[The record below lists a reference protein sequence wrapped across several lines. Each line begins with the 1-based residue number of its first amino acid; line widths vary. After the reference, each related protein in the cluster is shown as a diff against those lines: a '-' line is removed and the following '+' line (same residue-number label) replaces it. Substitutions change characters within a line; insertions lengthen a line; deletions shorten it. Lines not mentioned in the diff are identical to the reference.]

1 MADIITFGRDAVR
14 DIADTV
20 RIVRDTNPDGFRGGR
35 SSDVGPVVF
44 RVAKTTTNADYPTYP
59 TSGDT
64 FVVELGELS
73 YTAATGAQANT
84 WTAYSPQTTRI
95 AHDLTGTHWAQ
106 NSYVHIAL
114 HHKRWFIVGGASSV
128 IVAAR
133 VTDAG
138 TIASGNVCRAET
150 GTVTYAETL
159 GRQTMTFTA
168 DSPQNLVYVHELN
181 GPPFRLNDLLF
192 IASING
198 KYYCQKTKAKTR
210 LKASI
215 IDPLG
220 IAPMGSGL
228 VRIVQNNQF
237 TQRTETAYW
246 NWMMGNKPLTNLPFG
261 LDVIIEWF
269 DDEQQWTIVQS
280 ECEVSPN
287 YGP

>member
-1 MADIITFGRDAVR
+1 MADDIYTFGRDAVR

-20 RIVRDTNPDGFRGGR
+20 RAVRNSGLGGGLRSRSLDISAVPFRI
-35 SSDVGPVVF
+35 
-44 RVAKTTTNADYPTYP
+44 AKTTTNADYPSYP

-73 YTAATGAQANT
+73 WTEATGTQTNT
-84 WTAYSPQTTRI
+84 WTAYSPQDTRL
-95 AHDLTGTHWAQ
+95 AHDITGKFWPQ
-106 NSYVHIAL
+106 NSYVYVAL
-114 HHKRWFIVGGASSV
+114 HHGRWHIIGGASV
-128 IVAAR
+128 TLAAR
-133 VTDAG
+133 VYSAG
-138 TIASGNVCRAET
+138 SVASGNTCQAEL
-150 GTVTYAETL
+150 GSVTYTETV

-168 DSPQNLVYVHELN
+168 DSPQSLIYVHEMN
-181 GPPFRLNDLLF
+181 GPPFRVNDLLF
-192 IASING
+192 VQSING
-198 KYYCQKTKAKTR
+198 KYYCVKTKAKTR
-210 LKASI
+210 LKAQI
-215 IDPLG
+215 IESLG

-228 VRIVQNNQF
+228 VRIVQSNAF

-246 NWMMGNKPLTNLPFG
+246 NWMMGNQTLTNLPYG